1 MTLEAV
7 ALGRNLALILLT
19 IEAVVLA
26 VPLLVIPFF
35 AIRYLRYFKAP
46 IRPKLR
52 QVRAGVVRAERL
64 TKLVSSMTVQPFLWA
79 AGGAEGLKSGLG
91 YLARRR

>member
-1 MTLEAV
+1 MPLEAV

-19 IEAVVLA
+19 IEAAVLV
-26 VPLLVIPFF
+26 VPLVVIPFY

-52 QVRAGVVRAERL
+52 QVRAGVEQAEKL
-64 TKLVSSMTVQPFLWA
+64 TKLASSMTVQPFLWA
-79 AGGAEGLKSGLG
+79 AGGAEGLKRGLG
-91 YLARRR
+91 YLAKRR

>member
-1 MTLEAV
+1 MPLEAV
-7 ALGRNLALILLT
+7 ALGRNLALILLI
-19 IEAVVLA
+19 IEVVVLA
-26 VPLLVIPFF
+26 VPLVVIPFY
-35 AIRYLRYFKAP
+35 AIRYLRRAKAP

-52 QVRAGVVRAERL
+52 QIRAGAERAEKT

-79 AGGAEGLKSGLG
+79 AGAAEGLKNGLG